1 MILESSYSL
10 LNQIGVLTLSLL
22 VELGD
27 FVHFIK
33 FFYSVVV
40 LSPKI
45 YHPALKKTVF
55 YFWLVPLIATR
66 IGCRKQMCWAVSPTL
81 ACFLGFIVHHQSL
94 FCSYYCG
101 GCLSELAELISLL
114 ILVGSQLVIAINH
127 HYY

>member
-33 FFYSVVV
+33 FFYSVIV

-66 IGCRKQMCWAVSPTL
+66 IGCRNRCVGLLVLHLLVSL
-81 ACFLGFIVHHQSL
+81 DSL
-94 FCSYYCG
+94 FIIKVYFVAVTVEDV
-101 GCLSELAELISLL
+101 CLNWQNWFLFL
-114 ILVGSQLVIAINH
+114 ILVGSQLVIAINRH
-127 HYY
+127 H